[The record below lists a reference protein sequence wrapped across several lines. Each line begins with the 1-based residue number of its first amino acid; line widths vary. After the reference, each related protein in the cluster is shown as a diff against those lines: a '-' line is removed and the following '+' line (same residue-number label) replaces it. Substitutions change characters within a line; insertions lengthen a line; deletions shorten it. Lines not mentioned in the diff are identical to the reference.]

1 MEIFYS
7 EDFISYPD
15 PDRGSRRISD
25 STGMRNSGFYT
36 GSRSFM
42 VCNPEFSDAK
52 VRYGCDSY
60 DPSGTAG
67 YHIRAYWTSGC
78 DKQNHRKRLV
88 NRPRTSQI
96 PVRGQFLNNGIRT
109 DRISTDNHIW
119 RKYRSYGSDK
129 SIQRP
134 CNRRGCGSVYY
145 LFICWEIVDDD
156 PDNSG
161 TGYRRNLV
169 PFIWYDRS
177 IWSSYSGR
185 LQSRLR
191 KIQKP
196 DVNIHCICN
205 RSVRN
210 ICEYRNRVIDRNGSG
225 MCCCHGT

>member
-15 PDRGSRRISD
+15 PDRSLGSRRISD

-88 NRPRTSQI
+88 NRPGTSDPCSGI
-96 PVRGQFLNNGIRT
+96 ILNNGIRT
-109 DRISTDNHIW
+109 DRIQYRQPHMEK
-119 RKYRSYGSDK
+119 KYRSYGSDDK
-129 SIQRP
+129 VYSVRVSGAAVLSIICSFVGKLSMIDDQF
-134 CNRRGCGSVYY
+134 RRCR
-145 LFICWEIVDDD
+145 
-156 PDNSG
+156 
-161 TGYRRNLV
+161 YRRNLV
-169 PFIWYDRS
+169 PLY
-177 IWSSYSGR
+177 
-185 LQSRLR
+185 
-191 KIQKP
+191 
-196 DVNIHCICN
+196 
-205 RSVRN
+205 
-210 ICEYRNRVIDRNGSG
+210 G
-225 MCCCHGT
+225 MIRHLVFVFW